1 MSAEVGVIR
10 IPCADI
16 SLCVDGSSMGRSTNA
31 MRIGEAS
38 CGGDGVSDG
47 R

>member
-1 MSAEVGVIR
+1 MSADVRVSR
-10 IPCADI
+10 ISCTYI

-47 R
+47 W